1 MQISLRHSLFRI
13 LLGGIVITVS
23 LILISVWNG
32 TTSLVQTSLDK
43 EITVSKGVFRNVIE
57 ERAKIL
63 GTMVNLSSTHFDT
76 VSQMLRD
83 QSQESVA
90 TTESFLESMQG
101 RTGADWVAYV
111 TLTGEVVA
119 SVPDYMPYG
128 SEFPERGRAL
138 LSPFEDYTSGFM
150 IVDGNLFHVVVAP
163 VKMPRAVGYS
173 VSGFAINSQFL
184 KALSGITQ
192 GEIIVHTTTAITEQP
207 LALATSLSLSSA
219 QRILE
224 EERAQ
229 LSWLDFLA
237 GNQQSF
243 VSRRLNLEDMA
254 MAGLPVELTLAIDVS
269 EQYDGF
275 AKLLLTIVSISLLA
289 ILVSML
295 FVMFLSRRVSRPVSR
310 LMKAVNRIADGEYDQ
325 TLPNDSRLTEIAN
338 LSRAFTTMQDSL
350 KSREERIRFQAQH
363 DMLTGLY
370 NRNYMEQ
377 LVADRLATGVPFQV
391 LGISI
396 PGFRTI
402 NDLYGYA
409 NGDKVLQVVCERLC
423 RWQGVAA
430 RLSGGEVLFIAE
442 APLTTL
448 QLETLQHI
456 LEQPVEVE
464 LVAIPVKVAFATI
477 DCPADANSAEELF
490 RKINIV
496 TDEQN
501 QSGDWLMC
509 YDQELENRYLRRLS
523 IITELK
529 HCLQSEQS
537 ELSMVYQPKIALREQ
552 RVCSM
557 EALIRWNSKVLG
569 FVPPDE
575 FISIAEQAGLIE
587 QVTSWVM
594 NQTIRDLV
602 SFRAQGYQFSV
613 AMNLSTQDIQNA
625 QLLNRLHELLNVAG
639 LQPADLELE
648 ITESDLVSDASVAIE
663 NMQQLNAAGF
673 RFAIDDFGTGYSSLA
688 YLKDLPV
695 HSIKID
701 KSFVL
706 KLASDKNDQQ
716 IVKTVLSLAHIFGL
730 QVVAEGVEDDT
741 TLALLADWGC
751 DIAQGYYIS
760 RPVAAPMLLE
770 WLASTPYNTQSQQG
784 IS

>member
-23 LILISVWNG
+23 LILVSVWNG
-32 TTSLVQTSLDK
+32 TTSLVQNSLDK

-63 GTMVNLSSTHFDT
+63 GTVVNLSSTHFDT
-76 VSQMLRD
+76 ISQMLRD

-90 TTESFLESMQG
+90 TTKSFLESMQG
-101 RTGADWVAYV
+101 RTRADWVAYV
-111 TLTGEVVA
+111 TVTGKVVA
-119 SVPDYMPYG
+119 SVPDYMEYG
-128 SEFPERGRAL
+128 SDFPQRGRAL

-150 IVDGNLFHVVVAP
+150 IVDGTLFHVVVAP

-173 VSGFAINSQFL
+173 VSGFAINNRFL

-192 GEIIVHTTTAITEQP
+192 GEIIVHTTKDITDKP
-207 LALATSLSLSSA
+207 LALATSLSPSNA

-224 EERAQ
+224 EGRSQ

-237 GNQQSF
+237 GNQRSF

-254 MAGLPVELTLAIDVS
+254 MDGLPVELTLAIDVS

-275 AKLLLTIVSISLLA
+275 AKLLLTIVTISLLA

-338 LSRAFTTMQDSL
+338 LSRAFTTMQHSL
-350 KSREERIRFQAQH
+350 KNREERIRFQAQH

-377 LVADRLATGVPFQV
+377 LVADRLAGGVPFQV
-391 LGISI
+391 LGITI
-396 PGFRTI
+396 PGFRAI

-409 NGDKVLQVVCERLC
+409 NGDKVLQVVSERLC

-496 TDEQN
+496 TDEQT
-501 QSGDWLMC
+501 QSGHWLMR

-537 ELSMVYQPKIALREQ
+537 ELSMVYQPKVALRERQ
-552 RVCSM
+552 VCSM

-575 FISIAEQAGLIE
+575 FIGIAEQAGLVE

-594 NQTIRDLV
+594 NQTIRDIV
-602 SFRAQGYQFSV
+602 SFRAQGYDFTV

-625 QLLNRLHELLNVAG
+625 ELLNRMHELLNVAG
-639 LQPADLELE
+639 LQPGDLELE

-663 NMQQLNAAGF
+663 NIRQLNSAGF

-695 HSIKID
+695 HTIKID

-706 KLASDKNDQQ
+706 KLATDKNDQQ

-730 QVVAEGVEDDT
+730 SVVAEGVEDDT

-760 RPVAAPMLLE
+760 KPVAAPVLLE
-770 WLASTPYNTQSQQG
+770 WLDSTPYNTQPQQG
-784 IS
+784 TS